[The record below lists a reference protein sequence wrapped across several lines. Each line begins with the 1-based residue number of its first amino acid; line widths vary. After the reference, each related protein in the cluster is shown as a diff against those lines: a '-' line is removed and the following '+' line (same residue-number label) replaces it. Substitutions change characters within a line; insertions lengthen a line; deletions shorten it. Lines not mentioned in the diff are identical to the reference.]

1 MPHPAQPGLAAAVL
15 VADHLGDLSARRGHG
30 PHRLTRSSERPSK
43 PEVQATRAM
52 RTPAQMV
59 DHHDMMGLAMGID
72 ATDDNPNLTGH
83 ARHRC
88 TSPRSHWMG
97 QRVAVGRDGQDSD
110 GCLLAPPSRE
120 AQQPTSGNRL
130 CHPLEP
136 VWHLL
141 RARELAQT
149 TATQVHLAG
158 LVNRVVARPSQITEL
173 LERFD
178 TYPTLTDALA
188 AVAD

>member
-1 MPHPAQPGLAAAVL
+1 MLDIAAPLPARTGWV
-15 VADHLGDLSARRGHG
+15 SA
-30 PHRLTRSSERPSK
+30 LRS
-43 PEVQATRAM
+43 
-52 RTPAQMV
+52 
-59 DHHDMMGLAMGID
+59 D
-72 ATDDNPNLTGH
+72 ATDKTVMG
-83 ARHRC
+83 ASWRHR
-88 TSPRSHWMG
+88 R
-97 QRVAVGRDGQDSD
+97 GR
-110 GCLLAPPSRE
+110 L
-120 AQQPTSGNRL
+120 SGNRL